1 MTEAEQKVK
10 AAADR
15 AEADRKAAAAKAEQE
30 AKKAEAERLSAGAM
44 QQEPAAKAP
53 KMDAGAF
60 LQRMKESGTGDAKLL
75 PARNYVAKHP
85 DAGILE
91 LIDLIVAAGAPE
103 ATVKKAHEVA
113 GLPYAPAEHG
123 EVTRPLFPVR
133 CPPGGCDIQGR

>member
-1 MTEAEQKVK
+1 MSRQNLIVAITSRLLAAPATFAASSVEKFRNEKVAVAESTV
-10 AAADR
+10 AP
-15 AEADRKAAAAKAEQE
+15 
-30 AKKAEAERLSAGAM
+30 G

-103 ATVKKAHEVA
+103 ATVLSSFSNSARVICVLQSGRAAEGA
-113 GLPYAPAEHG
+113 EPAAA
-123 EVTRPLFPVR
+123 FA
-133 CPPGGCDIQGR
+133 